1 MKGWERFATTNLN
14 NEYKVFISVHKF
26 VDGISLGGTRFMEYN
41 DESSAKS
48 DVLML
53 SKAMTYKARAAGI
66 KPGGGKAV
74 IMGKVP
80 TNILKK
86 QRILKLFAE
95 FLNDFNDSKNS
106 GGVFKTGADVGIYPK
121 DVVYMKKFTKY
132 VHGFP
137 KEQGG
142 IGDMGLATA
151 KGIVKG
157 VEYLAEKILNKQIS
171 ECSVGIQG
179 AGQVGFEICKSL
191 LKKGCNVKVNDL
203 VKRKEKKALKIGA
216 RLTKKPWD
224 EEIFI
229 PCAIGGIIN
238 EKIAETCKAKII
250 CGAANNQL
258 FNNNAGRILHKRKI
272 FYAPDYT
279 VNIGGLVLVYYE
291 DLEKDFNEA
300 EEYICNKV
308 INNLKIFLHSW
319 PKERPELIAKK
330 LFEK

>member
-1 MKGWERFATTNLN
+1 MKGWEKFATANLN
-14 NEYKVFISVHKF
+14 NKYKALISVHKF
-26 VDGISLGGTRFMEYN
+26 VDGISLGGTRFMEYDN
-41 DESSAKS
+41 ESSAKS

-66 KPGGGKAV
+66 KSGGGKAV

-80 TNILKK
+80 TNFIKK

-106 GGVFKTGADVGIYPK
+106 KGVFKTGADLGIYPE
-121 DVVYMKKFTKY
+121 DVVYMGKFTKY

-137 KEQGG
+137 QKQGG
-142 IGDMGLATA
+142 IGDLGLATA

-157 VEYLAEKILNKQIS
+157 IEYLAEKILNKHIS

-179 AGQVGFEICKSL
+179 IGQVGFRVCENL
-191 LKKGCNVKVNDL
+191 LKKGCNVKVNDII
-203 VKRKEKKALKIGA
+203 KQKEREAVKIGA
-216 RLTKKPWD
+216 RITKEPWN
-224 EEIFI
+224 EEIFA

-238 EKIAETCKAKII
+238 KKFAETAKTKII

-258 FNNNAGRILHKRKI
+258 QNNLAGEILHKRKI
-272 FYAPDYT
+272 FYAPDYV
-279 VNIGGLVLVYYE
+279 VNIGGVVLVYYE
-291 DLEKDFNEA
+291 DLKKSFDEA
-300 EEYICNKV
+300 EKHICNSV
-308 INNLKIFLHSW
+308 LNNLKIFLDNW
-319 PKERPELIAKK
+319 LKERPELIAKK